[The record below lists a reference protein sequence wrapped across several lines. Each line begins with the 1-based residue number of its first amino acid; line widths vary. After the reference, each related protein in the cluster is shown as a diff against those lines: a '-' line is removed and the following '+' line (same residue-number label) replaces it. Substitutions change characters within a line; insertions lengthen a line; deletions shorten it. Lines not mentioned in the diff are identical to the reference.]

1 MRLFAWTYTTDMKKY
16 LYCENGFDEKAEY
29 TPGCWTSVE
38 YPDDSDI
45 DFLTQMLN
53 IPESFIEDIADTDER
68 PRIEAEDAWLLTI
81 LHIPIDSQQTDIPFI
96 TIPLGIITAKNAM
109 VTVCFHHTK
118 FISDFIQYSRHK
130 NISIK
135 DNTDLILHILYF
147 STECFLKRLRQINQF
162 VNAAEKD
169 LEKSIR
175 NEDLLKLMNIQ
186 KSLVYFNT
194 SIHGNEVVAER
205 LKDHFPGNGEL
216 DTALLEDA
224 TIELEQASNTVTIYS
239 ELLTGTMDTF
249 ASIISNNV
257 NAIMKRMTSL
267 SITLAIPTLIAS
279 FYGMNVNINIGES
292 PYAFTL
298 IILLSAAISA
308 ITFILFRKIKWF

>member
-1 MRLFAWTYTTDMKKY
+1 MKKY

-162 VNAAEKD
+162 VNTAEKD

-175 NEDLLKLMNIQ
+175 NEHQ
-186 KSLVYFNT
+186 
-194 SIHGNEVVAER
+194 HRRCE
-205 LKDHFPGNGEL
+205 
-216 DTALLEDA
+216 
-224 TIELEQASNTVTIYS
+224 
-239 ELLTGTMDTF
+239 
-249 ASIISNNV
+249 
-257 NAIMKRMTSL
+257 
-267 SITLAIPTLIAS
+267 
-279 FYGMNVNINIGES
+279 
-292 PYAFTL
+292 
-298 IILLSAAISA
+298 
-308 ITFILFRKIKWF
+308 

>member
-1 MRLFAWTYTTDMKKY
+1 M
-16 LYCENGFDEKAEY
+16 
-29 TPGCWTSVE
+29 
-38 YPDDSDI
+38 
-45 DFLTQMLN
+45 
-53 IPESFIEDIADTDER
+53 
-68 PRIEAEDAWLLTI
+68 
-81 LHIPIDSQQTDIPFI
+81 
-96 TIPLGIITAKNAM
+96 
-109 VTVCFHHTK
+109 
-118 FISDFIQYSRHK
+118 
-130 NISIK
+130 
-135 DNTDLILHILYF
+135 
-147 STECFLKRLRQINQF
+147 
-162 VNAAEKD
+162 
-169 LEKSIR
+169 
-175 NEDLLKLMNIQ
+175 LKLMNIQ

-298 IILLSAAISA
+298 IILLSAAIST